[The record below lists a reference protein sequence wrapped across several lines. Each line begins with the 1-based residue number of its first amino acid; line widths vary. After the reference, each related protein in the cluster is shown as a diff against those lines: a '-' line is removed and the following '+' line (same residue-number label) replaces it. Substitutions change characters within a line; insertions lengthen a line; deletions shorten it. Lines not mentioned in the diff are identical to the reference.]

1 MNKMSQKSLI
11 LALFIALNGCK
22 QNSQK
27 QVEHQLKQVSF
38 TETDTQTMHID
49 TSFQYE
55 KRTGQSGNYEYNYD
69 VFGVDQNGN
78 EVTGNVNVQGKKG
91 SGILI
96 DSENKEIQVDVEW
109 TGHGKLK
116 AMDKNNREYNLE
128 VE

>member
-1 MNKMSQKSLI
+1 MNKMIQKSLI
-11 LALFIALNGCK
+11 ITLCIALNGCK

-38 TETDTQTMHID
+38 TETDTQTTHID

-55 KRTGQSGNYEYNYD
+55 KRTGLSGNYEYNYD
-69 VFGVDQNGN
+69 VFGVDEIGN
-78 EVTGNVNVQGKKG
+78 EVTGNVNVQGKNG
-91 SGILI
+91 SGTLI
-96 DSENKEIQVDVEW
+96 DSEDKEIQVEVEW

-116 AMDKNNREYNLE
+116 AIDKNNREYELE